1 MYVYAAPTAVN
12 GAPLVVVLHH
22 CFQNAVDAFVDAGW
36 KRAAD
41 AYGLVVVLPD
51 SVGGGEWFNCFE
63 FAGLHRRGD
72 GEPNSIRL
80 MIDRAI
86 RDYDADPRR
95 VFITGFSAGAGMA
108 VVMLGLYPELFAAG
122 GVYAGVAYGCQHV
135 SLGMRGCVPSTDPAS
150 PNAGGEALAALV
162 PRSGGPWPPLALWA
176 GGRDWVIDPVNSTFL
191 SRQWAGLTGADTATG
206 ERRAIGLV
214 DRTTY
219 RDRAGRPAI
228 EMNVIETIGHSIPVD
243 IARDCGSARVE
254 QMFSLVF
261 DIGVCGTTELLRFW
275 GLSPAPAPA
284 R

>member
-1 MYVYAAPTAVN
+1 MCSSD
-12 GAPLVVVLHH
+12 L
-22 CFQNAVDAFVDAGW
+22 
-36 KRAAD
+36 
-41 AYGLVVVLPD
+41 
-51 SVGGGEWFNCFE
+51 
-63 FAGLHRRGD
+63 
-72 GEPNSIRL
+72 
-80 MIDRAI
+80 
-86 RDYDADPRR
+86 
-95 VFITGFSAGAGMA
+95 
-108 VVMLGLYPELFAAG
+108 
-122 GVYAGVAYGCQHV
+122 
-135 SLGMRGCVPSTDPAS
+135 GCVPSTDPAS

-254 QMFSLVF
+254 QMFSLVS

-275 GLSPAPAPA
+275 GLSPAAAPA